1 MKMALKTLPLAFGL
15 LAIAPLAWAQ
25 SPADHEAHHPAQSE
39 APSAAPAP
47 AAAPPVQG
55 GMGGAS
61 MMKMMG
67 GGMGMDM
74 MRMMR
79 MMMMAGSGIE
89 AMGAIDHVEGHI
101 AFLRAELKIT
111 DAQTSAWNAFA
122 DALRAHAQKLA
133 DLRGSMMA
141 QGSAQQPPTVID
153 RIDQQERWLTA
164 RLDGLKAI
172 KATVVPL
179 YAALSDEQKKTADEL
194 LGPHMGMGM
203 MAMPGMSPGGM
214 MGAGQM
220 GGASMGAGSMQP
232 GQMKTEPMPGMGK

>member
-25 SPADHEAHHPAQSE
+25 SPADHDAHHPAQSE

-47 AAAPPVQG
+47 TAAPPAQG

-79 MMMMAGSGIE
+79 MMMAGSGME

>member
-25 SPADHEAHHPAQSE
+25 SPADHDAHHPAQSE

-47 AAAPPVQG
+47 TAAPPAQG

-74 MRMMR
+74 MPMMR
-79 MMMMAGSGIE
+79 MMMMAGSGMDG
-89 AMGAIDHVEGHI
+89 MGAIDHVEGHI

-133 DLRGSMMA
+133 DLRGSMMG

-153 RIDQQERWLTA
+153 RIDQQERLLTA
-164 RLDGLKAI
+164 RLDGLRAI
-172 KATVVPL
+172 KAAVVPL
-179 YAALSDEQKKTADEL
+179 YTALSDEQKKTADEL

-214 MGAGQM
+214 RGAGQM
-220 GGASMGAGSMQP
+220 GAGPMQP